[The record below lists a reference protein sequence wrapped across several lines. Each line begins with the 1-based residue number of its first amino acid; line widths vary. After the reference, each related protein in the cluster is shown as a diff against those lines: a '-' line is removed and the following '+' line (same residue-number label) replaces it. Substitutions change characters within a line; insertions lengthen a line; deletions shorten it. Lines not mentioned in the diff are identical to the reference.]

1 MTEKSEINTLI
12 YPGFVTDAWSSI
24 EERYLW
30 LDQPMSKLGM
40 CYWLVPPT
48 GSRYASVRDPIN
60 RSKEPVYVSKLKSGD
75 ARVIEFDVH
84 KYNVIKNF
92 FKLAWIFKNYK
103 IDLVYTHFG
112 LLRFHV
118 ELAAKLLGVKVV
130 KGEHN
135 FAFHEDRRFKTI
147 KRIFWKTVTHYFIPV
162 SRAVEK
168 HLQINGVMRDNGTVV
183 YDGFDL
189 SRYPISNPEIRRAE
203 IQEQL
208 GVNQDSRFLVCVA
221 KIAPAKQQLLLV
233 EMMARIQ
240 DKNVMLLLVGDIYD
254 QPYFDK
260 MMDLIRQEGLEGR
273 VHFLGYRQDI
283 PELMDAADISFLPS
297 LVEGLGNVVIESYL
311 MGTPVIAS
319 DLPAIREVIENDET
333 GYLVRHDDID
343 EYVNLTIQLLGDG
356 ELRSSMGAKG
366 MERVRETFNRDK
378 FITDTVA
385 ALQQAVNY

>member
-1 MTEKSEINTLI
+1 MSQINTLI

-30 LDQPMSKLGM
+30 LDQPVCKLGM

-48 GSRYASVRDPIN
+48 GSRYASVRDPVN
-60 RSKEPVYVSKLKSGD
+60 RSKEPVYVSKLKSAN
-75 ARVIEFDVH
+75 ARVIECDLNI
-84 KYNVIKNF
+84 YNVFKNF
-92 FKLAWIFKNYK
+92 LELARIFKKYK

-147 KRIFWKTVTHYFIPV
+147 KRIFWKMVTHYYIPV
-162 SRAVEK
+162 SRAVET
-168 HLQINGVMRDNGTVV
+168 HLQINDVMKDNGMVV

-189 SRYPISNPEIRRAE
+189 TRYPISNPEIRRVE
-203 IQEQL
+203 TQKQL
-208 GVNQDSRFLVCVA
+208 GVNQESRFLLCVA
-221 KIAPAKQQLLLV
+221 KIDPAKQQHLLV
-233 EMMARIQ
+233 EMLACIN
-240 DKNVMLLLVGDIYD
+240 DKNVMLLLVGDIND
-254 QPYFDK
+254 QSYFDNV
-260 MMDLIRQEGLEGR
+260 MDLIKENDLEER

-319 DLPAIREVIENDET
+319 DLPAIREIIEDDVT
-333 GYLVRHDDID
+333 GYLVRNDDID
-343 EYVNLTIQLLGDG
+343 EYVNLTIKLLQDA
-356 ELRSSMGAKG
+356 ELRSNMGARG
-366 MERVRETFNRDK
+366 MERIRGKFNMDK
-378 FITDTVA
+378 FIADTVA
-385 ALQQAVNY
+385 ALQQAVHY